1 MTLFTM
7 YMYVDQFNFHDSFT
21 ELGLT
26 GRPALQKWDMTLSV
40 VVVTVLLILSDY
52 SRLSSAPVS
61 LWDLF
66 LYIKKI
72 ESYIWNEKCMQTGVC
87 FLVYDRLFYFSAIF
101 ENASVE
107 YWWWICHLV
116 IAIVNVFVVWMTAP
130 FFSLASVYI
139 CSLYTV
145 RSCQCIWAF

>member
-1 MTLFTM
+1 MTVFTM

-72 ESYIWNEKCMQTGVC
+72 ESYIYLKWKMYAN
-87 FLVYDRLFYFSAIF
+87 RSLFPGLWQIILLFSHFWECAGDEF
-101 ENASVE
+101 V
-107 YWWWICHLV
+107 V
-116 IAIVNVFVVWMTAP
+116 TAIVNVFVVWMTAP